1 MWLQAEKE
9 HYRCDAFCNSVDGEE
24 GAPLWETE
32 GHRRVSGLETK
43 LKSAKR
49 IVDALKKGY

>member
-32 GHRRVSGLETK
+32 GHRRVSCLE

>member
-9 HYRCDAFCNSVDGEE
+9 HYRCDAFCNSVDREE
-24 GAPLWETE
+24 GAALWETE
-32 GHRRVSGLETK
+32 GHRRVSGLE